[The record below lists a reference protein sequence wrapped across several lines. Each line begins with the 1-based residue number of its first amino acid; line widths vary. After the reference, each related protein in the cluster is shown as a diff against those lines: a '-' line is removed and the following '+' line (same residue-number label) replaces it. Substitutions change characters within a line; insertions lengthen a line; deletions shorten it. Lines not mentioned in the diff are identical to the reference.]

1 MSRTLD
7 SDLVTHFGQEVT
19 TIATCWR
26 IERKDGTVL
35 GFTNHDATITYDGVD
50 YDPFSSAGISD
61 LEQMADTEAG
71 NVDIE
76 IAFDS
81 SYITKADV
89 QAGRFDNAAVH
100 VFLIN
105 YEDTSQGIVQLI
117 SGHLGEAETK
127 EYGGKAE
134 MVSIGHAL
142 LNRIG
147 RTYEYRCDAVFGGT
161 KCGVDADA
169 LEVSG
174 TVTAVTDRAIFTDSG
189 RSEDDD
195 HFNYGVVTFTSGNN
209 EDWTR
214 EVKDFG
220 SGQFTAFAK
229 FPYDISVGDTYTA
242 KPGCDKYPATCKNTY
257 DNFINFRGFPHLPGR
272 DELTRYPDA

>member
-1 MSRTLD
+1 MPRSL
-7 SDLVTHFGQEVT
+7 SEDLVSHFGQEVT

-26 IERKDGTVL
+26 IERRDGTVL
-35 GFTNHDATITYDGVD
+35 GFTNHDETISYNGVD
-50 YDPFSSAGISD
+50 YSPFSSAGISD
-61 LEQMADTEAG
+61 LEQMADTEAD

-81 SYITKADV
+81 EYITKTDV
-89 QAGRFDNAAVH
+89 QLGLYDNAAMH

-105 YEDTSQGIVQLI
+105 YKDTTQGIVQLI
-117 SGHLGEAETK
+117 SGRLGEAEVK

-147 RTYEYRCDAVFGGT
+147 RTYEYRCDAVFGGA
-161 KCGVDADA
+161 KCGVDAEA
-169 LEVSG
+169 LQVNG
-174 TVTAVTDRAIFTDSG
+174 TVTAVTDRAIFTDSS

-195 HFNYGVVTFTSGNN
+195 YFNYGLIEFTSGANN
-209 EDWTR
+209 GWTR

-220 SGQFTAFAK
+220 SGQFTAFAR
-229 FPYDISVGDTYTA
+229 FPYDISIGDTFTA
-242 KPGCDKYPATCKNTY
+242 TPGCDKYPDTCKDRY

-272 DELTRYPDA
+272 DEITRYPDA